1 MHQRILFKAIAI
13 VLAALSAHASAQGS
27 SAGTGTATVAAAT
40 VVAAAATVP
49 ATESRTSNAPAAGSD
64 LALLFG
70 GLGAIGFVSLRRGR
84 FEG

>member
-1 MHQRILFKAIAI
+1 MHQRILFTAIGA
-13 VLAALSAHASAQGS
+13 VLAVLSVHASAQG
-27 SAGTGTATVAAAT
+27 TGASTATAAAAT
-40 VVAAAATVP
+40 VVATATTAPAAEPRA
-49 ATESRTSNAPAAGSD
+49 SNAPAAGSD

>member
-1 MHQRILFKAIAI
+1 MHQRILFTVIGAL
-13 VLAALSAHASAQGS
+13 LAALSAHASAQGAS
-27 SAGTGTATVAAAT
+27 TSTATAATAVAAAT
-40 VVAAAATVP
+40 TAPAAEP
-49 ATESRTSNAPAAGSD
+49 RTSNAPAAGSD

>member
-13 VLAALSAHASAQGS
+13 VLAALSTHASAQGS
-27 SAGTGTATVAAAT
+27 GAGTATVAAAT